1 LNRQLDTQLRKDK
14 GGEFLM
20 PRYKQDSG
28 SAYERLREQAV
39 AALSKVRKDI
49 RTIESELSSMRRQ
62 EEQIGQLA
70 GDVSNQSNGADA
82 PERRGGRMDWRAVL
96 AKLPKRFKASD
107 VRKVRGLANKPSG
120 EIFGAVTRWID
131 AGMVKRK
138 ERGVYERV

>member
-1 LNRQLDTQLRKDK
+1 
-14 GGEFLM
+14 M
-20 PRYKQDSG
+20 PRYKQDSA

-39 AALSKVRKDI
+39 AALNKVRKEI
-49 RTIESELSSMRRQ
+49 RDIESQLSGMRRQ
-62 EEQIGQLA
+62 EEQISQLA
-70 GDVSNQSNGADA
+70 GDVVSSRSNGADADADA

-96 AKLPKRFKASD
+96 DKLPKRFKASD
-107 VRKVRGLANKPSG
+107 VRKVRGLANKRSG